1 MVGLK
6 VWGRF
11 PGNMEETAMRSLHT
25 ITDSS
30 PLIAAIRESLH
41 AAVKTH
47 QSKIK

>member
-1 MVGLK
+1 MVGLQ

-30 PLIAAIRESLH
+30 LPIAAIRESLH

-47 QSKIK
+47 HSQK